1 MVLRARVSCS
11 YFDVIW
17 LKLVS
22 FFILF
27 WNFSLAV
34 DQTAFQKKLRVA
46 LEKHPSYP
54 SVSNWLSYG
63 KSQIE
68 NAAQI
73 P

>member
-1 MVLRARVSCS
+1 MILRACVLCS

-17 LKLVS
+17 LQHVR

-27 WNFSLAV
+27 WNFFLAV

-54 SVSNWLSYG
+54 GVSNCLSFDR
-63 KSQIE
+63 SQIG